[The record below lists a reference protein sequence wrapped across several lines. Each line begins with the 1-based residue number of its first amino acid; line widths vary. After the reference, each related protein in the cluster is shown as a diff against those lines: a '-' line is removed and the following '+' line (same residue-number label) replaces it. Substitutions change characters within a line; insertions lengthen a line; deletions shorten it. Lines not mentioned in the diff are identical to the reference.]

1 MSKHTS
7 SLQWPLCALVAA
19 ALATGPGYAQ
29 FTFGP
34 EVVVSEC
41 GPNAAYAVEAGDLD
55 GDGDADMVVA
65 SYVDG
70 EITVFEN
77 LGGGDFADALI
88 LVSGETGARDLTLG
102 DIDGDGDLDIAYAAQ
117 LADRFAWLR
126 NEGGLQFT
134 TPLDIVTNPIFK
146 DCATGIRLA
155 PIDANSTLD
164 AISCNCSG
172 FGNVRWWANSGDGMT
187 WTMSEFAIGST
198 PDAQCLDIGDING
211 DGWNEA
217 LAGGNGYTYY
227 ILENGV
233 SMQGLYQWGEIGQP
247 LVSSVSIVSDPPNG
261 ATIAYALPLANEVW
275 LGQYSLDDPLNLLS
289 NGGLYQSV
297 SSPSF
302 VDQTPLG
309 VLVISEGD
317 HAVYLNGS
325 AFPLITDVH
334 GGKDAVVEDFDADGD
349 YDIAIATTYGCH
361 ITYYENNAGFFTPR
375 CLAPLASTYTRP
387 TAADLNNDG
396 LVDVLAPQY
405 AGITWYQALGAGVF
419 SEAIP
424 IELDWHVFSA
434 AAADMDSDG
443 DQDVVSIVQ
452 DQDPLIHVY
461 ERVHV
466 QWYPNDGS
474 GSFGAPVMFVD
485 SFPDRFFALADMD
498 GDEDMDVITLHNLGL
513 VHDLLWTANN
523 GDGTPGA
530 TTVFAP
536 GANITQLASFD
547 VDTDGDMDVV
557 VTDQT
562 VGAKVFLNGGDGSS
576 FTALTLSGLVF
587 QPGVPTAA
595 DVNND
600 GIMDIALP
608 NYTSSRVDVF
618 YGIGGGAFS
627 PIAALVPSNGNRV
640 GSLAFADLDVDG
652 DADMGIMYEEPG
664 TCTVWTNNGIGT
676 FTDPVQVTDNAPMG
690 RYLTF
695 TDMGADGTAD
705 ALMVSAGREAVLY
718 NELGDFNTGAP
729 SGNSIEQAIHVWP
742 VPARE
747 GVLHLDR
754 AVSGIVLD
762 IHGHRVAV
770 VNASRTVDVDHL
782 AAGLYV
788 LRTGRA
794 AIRFVVE

>member
-55 GDGDADMVVA
+55 GDGDADIVLA

-77 LGGGDFADALI
+77 VGGGDFADALI
-88 LVSGETGARDLTLG
+88 LVSGETGARDLALG

-126 NEGGLQFT
+126 NEGSMEFAV
-134 TPLDIVTNPIFK
+134 PIDIVADPILRN
-146 DCATGIRLA
+146 CATGIRLA
-155 PIDANSTLD
+155 RMDADNDLD
-164 AISCNCSG
+164 AVTCACAYVGSMRCWKNT
-172 FGNVRWWANSGDGMT
+172 GDGT
-187 WTMSEFAIGST
+187 SWIVPEYGIGET
-198 PDAQCLDIGDING
+198 PDAQCIDVGDLNG

-217 LAGGNGYTYY
+217 LTGGEGLTWHM
-227 ILENGV
+227 LLDGEPAF
-233 SMQGLYQWGEIGQP
+233 GLYEWGGIGEP
-247 LVSSVSIVSDPPNG
+247 IVSSVSVVSNAPDE
-261 ATIAYALPLANEVW
+261 ATIAYALPNENKVW
-275 LGQYSLDDPLNLLS
+275 VTQHSMVGELSQPTFSDP
-289 NGGLYQSV
+289 YQTV

-405 AGITWYQALGAGVF
+405 AGTTWYQALGAGTF

-434 AAADMDSDG
+434 AAADMDNDG
-443 DQDVVSIVQ
+443 DDDVVSIVQ

-536 GANITQLASFD
+536 GGNITQLASFD

-608 NYTSSRVDVF
+608 NYISSRVDVF

-664 TCTVWTNNGIGT
+664 TCTVWTNNGFGT

-718 NELGDFNTGAP
+718 NELGDFNTGSP
-729 SGNSIEQAIHVWP
+729 SGNSVEQAIHVWP

-754 AVSGIVLD
+754 AVTGIVLD
-762 IHGHRVAV
+762 IHGHQVAM